1 MKGKITKLLAI
12 ALLVVFSGYTA
23 TVSTLSAE
31 GDVAIGAAYC
41 LTGALSDFGARFLTA
56 SNIAAENIN
65 GNGGLNGGGKFSYVI
80 RDDATN
86 AQQAVQVDTD
96 LVNNAKVPA
105 ILGHCSSGATIPA
118 SAVTVPAKVVM
129 ISPSGTSPRITT
141 LQDNDFVFRTAP
153 SDALQGVVLAKAL
166 FDKGYRKL
174 SIIYRNDAYG
184 GGLAQVTSDNF
195 KKLGGTVLA
204 LAAYEDGT
212 TDFSGQITQATKD
225 KPDAI
230 SIISFQEAEGLI
242 TQMVKAGA
250 TNFDGFTDGT
260 KDQDLVNRL
269 AKVIDPK
276 LLENKIGTGPGSK
289 PSAGF
294 TEYTKLYKAK
304 LPGEEPFIF
313 SANAYDSAYL
323 VALAALK
330 VQQLGQPV
338 NGENIR
344 NQLRFVA
351 NPPGDV
357 VTVNEWK
364 KARDLILAGKDI
376 NYEGASGDVNFDN
389 NGDVSGPVGVWS
401 IKNGKISD
409 DKLCDVDIN
418 QPDPNKAVSCK

>member
-1 MKGKITKLLAI
+1 MKGKFLKLSALALLA
-12 ALLVVFSGYTA
+12 VFGGFL
-23 TVSTLSAE
+23 TVSTFSQ
-31 GDVAIGAAYC
+31 GNDVSIGASYC
-41 LTGALSDFGARFLTA
+41 LTGALSDFGARFLVA
-56 SNIAAENIN
+56 INIAGDNVN
-65 GNGGLNGGGKFSYVI
+65 GAGGLKGGGKFGYIV
-80 RDDATN
+80 RDDGTN
-86 AQQAVQVDTD
+86 PQQAVNVDTD

-118 SAVTVPAKVVM
+118 SAVTIPAKVVM

-166 FDKGYRKL
+166 FDKGYKKL

-195 KKLGGTVLA
+195 KKLGGQVLA

-212 TDFSGQITQATKD
+212 TDFSGVITAASKD

-230 SIISFQEAEGLI
+230 SIISFQEAEALI
-242 TQMVKAGA
+242 SQMVKAGV

-260 KDQDLVNRL
+260 KDQDLLNRL

-276 LLENKIGTGPGSK
+276 LLEGKIGTGPGSK

-294 TEYTKLYKAK
+294 DAYTKLYKSK

-313 SANAYDSAYL
+313 SANAYDSAML
-323 VALAALK
+323 LALAALK

-357 VTVNEWK
+357 VTVNEWA
-364 KARDLILAGKDI
+364 KAKAAIEAGRDV
-376 NYEGASGDVNFDN
+376 NYEGASGDVNFDAA
-389 NGDVSGPVGVWS
+389 GDVSGPVGIWS
-401 IKNGKISD
+401 VKGGKISD
-409 DKLCDVDIN
+409 DKLCDVN
-418 QPDPNKAVSCK
+418 LAESDPNKAVSCK